1 MKDFWT
7 WRKVALFL
15 GIIGLGIIG
24 LVFADQQD
32 FVSGRANS
40 QTAIGNG
47 KADPLAK
54 DADLLPIKTK
64 TETSAVIEKPGTK
77 KTTAPTTKQQLEIDG
92 IKPVSKP
99 KK

>member
-15 GIIGLGIIG
+15 GIIGLGIMG

-32 FVSGRANS
+32 FLSGRANS
-40 QTAIGNG
+40 QSAIGNG
-47 KADPLAK
+47 EADPLAE
-54 DADLLPIKTK
+54 DANLLPIKTK
-64 TETSAVIEKPGTK
+64 AGTSAVIEKPGTK
-77 KTTAPTTKQQLEIDG
+77 KTTIPTTKQQLEIDG
-92 IKPVSKP
+92 INPVSKP